1 MVLRRIR
8 YFFTKNPLDLL
19 DPEELRAD
27 RIRYDDDI
35 RNFHARIAA
44 LEKEIDSYWARAK
57 DTRSAADERAF
68 AERINTLSQTRNSL
82 LKKITDTESRLRT
95 AEEFINKIEEKNRKQ
110 ATDRLTTGS
119 QIQLEDLLGRIAE
132 YEEAKRQIEKTLT
145 IITEPGT
152 DNVDENVSQILQAI
166 KATKR
171 PDTVKSAAEKEEIPA
186 PQRTLEPET

>member
-19 DPEELRAD
+19 DPEELRSD

-35 RNFHARIAA
+35 RNFHVRIAA
-44 LEKEIDSYWARAK
+44 LEKEIDSYWAKAK
-57 DTRSAADERAF
+57 ETKSAADERAF

-82 LKKITDTESRLRT
+82 LKKITDSESRLRT
-95 AEEFINKIEEKNRKQ
+95 VDEFINKIEEKDRKR

-119 QIQLEDLLGRIAE
+119 QIQLEDLMNKISE
-132 YEEAKRQIEKTLT
+132 YEEGKCQLERTLT
-145 IITEPGT
+145 LATEPGM

-166 KATKR
+166 KATKQ
-171 PDTVKSAAEKEEIPA
+171 PDTVKPA
-186 PQRTLEPET
+186 PEVEEVPARQKTLEPET